1 MQLYNTIKHPLTNK
15 LYSIYS
21 KKGKEILNNYIH
33 AARGGAVKTVN
44 VKGNV
49 ISSFEYFEIEAYTE
63 YYDELQKNMLDLQKL
78 FIQAKITQD
87 IEIVNEVRGLINLR
101 PDITYKCYTQHRKIL
116 NYVMSIDINN
126 LVKIELK
133 STDKEKPKPI
143 IKYYTQLFF
152 LSIYDVFYSD
162 PKNKSTLNITNYE
175 YAESIGFFIN
185 KIYDLKTILK
195 TYIYQINKPYVLDIS
210 SKLGQLQPTYGGG
223 KDEFI
228 SIKNALEIVAE
239 PKHDFSGKERSI
251 VYNSFNSKYNGSVV
265 GETVS
270 QADYT
275 KINSIINSG
284 RHPFWS
290 SRLLKHF
297 LPNIEKYLQLSDM
310 EPRTFQALF
319 MLDEFNINGT
329 NVLYHTKFKFYGFK
343 PDESSFLEWII
354 NKEEKSVQKEIDE
367 SFIETFH
374 TYLKADNITNYVYD
388 TSSGMADTSKI
399 LKYIDN
405 PGRTRG
411 TQIQKLIPLA
421 NLWDPGSASVPNFN
435 ENRTNAS
442 SAEEAELLEELSMDT
457 DAKDT
462 TDNPVVW
469 YPKRNTLSAEY
480 FITVD
485 PDKTTKDPVKLSFR
499 GLDEADAIYLS
510 TGLSVLE
517 LYIIIDLV
525 NNRTRTSEH
534 IANVASTDWQ
544 KYEVAELQWP
554 EKKNRIDLVIDGLN
568 KYISKNSGIKNED
581 LIKILLDMKKTG
593 DWGQVKW
600 VSKYNKKNASRKKA
614 MLISGDKLCALFS
627 IFNDN
632 PTLFGGTKHITTN
645 IRGKESNEPIVL
657 GYFRGLDVALTKK
670 FIKSEMEYI
679 RNLIPQFFS
688 AEKTILNT
696 DDLLIKFKATMPK
709 VFESLNQTFDEI
721 IKEDGGYYC
730 ANEKGLVSNTIQ
742 AIGITKPINILIGER
757 GYIEIIYKF
766 LEIVSNSSSP
776 EIKSRG
782 DGEKIKSYIQQYR
795 LIIEILKNLEKFL
808 EKNISTISDSIK
820 TLNLGVL
827 SALQLSCFG
836 SKSPTLSSDL
846 DSLLQEVFDSGNA
859 VTREESIKKGTR
871 LIKSIDS
878 WTKGGDSKN
887 AFRWATKRHS
897 TDTIPENIT
906 NCDFFDG
913 RLSGKTNEIIHN
925 IQLVSHKLLKIQQV
939 ELAYKTIPN
948 IYTNLIKS
956 IESIKL
962 EDKDSSTASLRE
974 MLKILQSHLTWT
986 LMRHF
991 TFEKAQKAFEFNKN
1005 SINGINSDEIGEE
1018 NNYNIAAMTD
1028 VISNNKYFIKC
1039 LVYKLEEQA
1048 EQQANADDLNNLL
1061 DAYDNIEDLLGGHK
1075 EI

>member
-1 MQLYNTIKHPLTNK
+1 M
-15 LYSIYS
+15 
-21 KKGKEILNNYIH
+21 
-33 AARGGAVKTVN
+33 KTVNNN

-78 FIQAKITQD
+78 FIQTKITQD
-87 IEIVNEVRGLINLR
+87 IESVNEIRSLINLR
-101 PDITYKCYTQHRKIL
+101 PDITYKCYTQHTKL
-116 NYVMSIDINN
+116 FNYVMSIDINN
-126 LVKIELK
+126 LVKEELK

-152 LSIYDVFYSD
+152 LSIYDIFYSD
-162 PKNKSTLNITNYE
+162 PTNKSILNITNYE
-175 YAESIGFFIN
+175 YAERIGFLIN
-185 KIYDLKTILK
+185 KIYNLKTILK
-195 TYIYQINKPYVLDIS
+195 TYIYQSNKPYVLDIS
-210 SKLGQLQPTYGGG
+210 SKLGQLQPAYGGG

-354 NKEEKSVQKEIDE
+354 NKEKKSVQKNIDE

-374 TYLKADNITNYVYD
+374 TYLKTDNITNYVYD

-399 LKYIDN
+399 LKYIDSVA
-405 PGRTRG
+405 RAS
-411 TQIQKLIPLA
+411 QIQKLIPLA

-435 ENRTNAS
+435 ENRAAAS
-442 SAEEAELLEELSMDT
+442 SAAAQLLEQLFMDT
-457 DAKDT
+457 DAKDI

-469 YPKRNTLSAEY
+469 YPKRNTLSTEY

-517 LYIIIDLV
+517 LSIIIDLV
-525 NNRTRTSEH
+525 DKRSSEN
-534 IANVASTDWQ
+534 IPNVLSTDWQ
-544 KYEVAELQWP
+544 KYEVAELQWSD
-554 EKKNRIDLVIDGLN
+554 KKDRINLVINGLN
-568 KYISKNSGIKNED
+568 KYISKNTGITNKD

-600 VSKYNKKNASRKKA
+600 VSEYNKQNLNIKKT

-670 FIKSEMEYI
+670 FINSEMEYI
-679 RNLIPQFFS
+679 RNLIPEFFS
-688 AEKTILNT
+688 AEETILNT
-696 DDLLIKFKATMPK
+696 DDLLIKFKATMPN

-721 IKEDGGYYC
+721 IKQDGGYYC
-730 ANEKGLVSNTIQ
+730 ANEKGVVSATIQ
-742 AIGITKPINILIGER
+742 AIGITKPIDILIGKL

-846 DSLLQEVFDSGNA
+846 DSLLQEVFDSDIHA

-887 AFRWATKRHS
+887 TFRWAKKRHS
-897 TDTIPENIT
+897 ADTIPANIT

-913 RLSGKTNEIIHN
+913 RLSSKTKDITDN
-925 IQLVSHKLLKIQQV
+925 IALVSHKLLKIQQV

-1048 EQQANADDLNNLL
+1048 VQQANTDDLNKLL